1 MFYATDTRTSTREYE
16 FAVGMHLLLAKG
28 STGGSTEVQKH
39 SSDSSPAKHAKPI
52 IPLLILID
60 KTLQPTV
67 PSQFE
72 HAAVLGDSPVQLVT
86 S

>member
-1 MFYATDTRTSTREYE
+1 MFYAKDTRKSTSEYK

-28 STGGSTEVQKH
+28 STGGGTEVQKH
-39 SSDSSPAKHAKPI
+39 SSCSSPAKRAKPI
-52 IPLLILID
+52 FQLLLLID

-86 S
+86 C